1 MRSVEEMQAG
11 LRTAM
16 NEIQSIKDDL
26 EQFKNAKSSGDL
38 TADFKKISANA
49 KRYPITPHPLSDT
62 DEHTQKLYLT
72 LLLSVAAYEPER
84 LSDSLNFIHR
94 IAYGCGYLEKGD
106 LKEEFTSAQILTFDQ
121 LDEATGLFRENDL
134 RLMLIEEMLITAGAF
149 NKGRNAAFEYISR
162 MCQLLNVNK
171 DEISFLSNMA
181 AVVLTKDASNYKCN
195 YFNTYSMFDVYLMD
209 IEFPMEIFNLEL
221 PLNVSVI
228 CPGHKWYHYI
238 SKANISYN
246 YKSIKY
252 NATYINALF
261 PDKSIQKQMSIDIP
275 SDKKLILLVDTIDR
289 KTLHKR
295 AFWYGN
301 TPFLYE
307 ICNISVGILTS
318 PLCTDNNSPAMRF
331 FNENKILNILN
342 FSQDPEAMS
351 IYDQNSEHYNSLFN
365 IEE

>member
-26 EQFKNAKSSGDL
+26 EQFKNAKSNGDL

-195 YFNTYSMFDVYLMD
+195 YLNTYPMFDVYLMD
-209 IEFPMEIFNLEL
+209 IEFPMEI
-221 PLNVSVI
+221 
-228 CPGHKWYHYI
+228 Y
-238 SKANISYN
+238 NISFPSEMKA
-246 YKSIKY
+246 KSLSTRKFYTPI
-252 NATYINALF
+252 
-261 PDKSIQKQMSIDIP
+261 SSIDVDV
-275 SDKKLILLVDTIDR
+275 SMENHLVHVKGKYRGGIGYTTYDSG
-289 KTLHKR
+289 KR
-295 AFWYGN
+295 HR
-301 TPFLYE
+301 
-307 ICNISVGILTS
+307 S
-318 PLCTDNNSPAMRF
+318 R
-331 FNENKILNILN
+331 
-342 FSQDPEAMS
+342 
-351 IYDQNSEHYNSLFN
+351 
-365 IEE
+365 

>member
-26 EQFKNAKSSGDL
+26 EQFKNAKSNGDL

-84 LSDSLNFIHR
+84 LSDSLYFIHR

-171 DEISFLSNMA
+171 DKISFLSNMA
-181 AVVLTKDASNYKCN
+181 AVVLTKDASNYKCS
-195 YFNTYSMFDVYLMD
+195 YLNTYPMFDVYLVD
-209 IEFPMEIFNLEL
+209 IEFPMEIY
-221 PLNVSVI
+221 NVSF
-228 CPGHKWYHYI
+228 PSEMKAKSLSTREFYTPI
-238 SKANISYN
+238 S
-246 YKSIKY
+246 
-252 NATYINALF
+252 
-261 PDKSIQKQMSIDIP
+261 SIDIDVSMENHLVHVKGEYRGGISYTTYDTNFDIGSSKKFVLKRTNITTRDALNTGEKMYSASIGVLASLLCP
-275 SDKKLILLVDTIDR
+275 SHYPPAYYFFEKNKLR
-289 KTLHKR
+289 
-295 AFWYGN
+295 
-301 TPFLYE
+301 
-307 ICNISVGILTS
+307 
-318 PLCTDNNSPAMRF
+318 
-331 FNENKILNILN
+331 
-342 FSQDPEAMS
+342 
-351 IYDQNSEHYNSLFN
+351 
-365 IEE
+365 

>member
-26 EQFKNAKSSGDL
+26 EQFKNAKSNGDL

-162 MCQLLNVNK
+162 TCQLLNVNK

-195 YFNTYSMFDVYLMD
+195 YLNTYPMFDVYLMD
-209 IEFPMEIFNLEL
+209 IEFPMEIYNKRIPRTLDDKEEFSSVETGLFHSRNNEYKFNS
-221 PLNVSVI
+221 VSIEEVA
-228 CPGHKWYHYI
+228 
-238 SKANISYN
+238 ANTLKYN
-246 YKSIKY
+246 YTY
-252 NATYINALF
+252 NW
-261 PDKSIQKQMSIDIP
+261 DVS
-275 SDKKLILLVDTIDR
+275 KKTHAVQSAFEPTEKIILLN
-289 KTLHKR
+289 
-295 AFWYGN
+295 AFISDS
-301 TPFLYE
+301 FLYD
-307 ICNISVGILTS
+307 CLKDVKNPNQSNSSFVFLSSSPYYTAKAYSVSIGVITS
-318 PLCTDNNSPAMRF
+318 PLCPDNYPPAKKF
-331 FNENKILNILN
+331 FEENKIVEI
-342 FSQDPEAMS
+342 A
-351 IYDQNSEHYNSLFN
+351 
-365 IEE
+365 EE

>member
-1 MRSVEEMQAG
+1 MQAG

-26 EQFKNAKSSGDL
+26 EQFKNAKSNGDL

-195 YFNTYSMFDVYLMD
+195 YLNTYPMFDVYLMD
-209 IEFPMEIFNLEL
+209 IEFPMEIYNKRIPRTLDDKEEFSSVETGLFFYSTN
-221 PLNVSVI
+221 NKYDFRSVSI
-228 CPGHKWYHYI
+228 EEAA
-238 SKANISYN
+238 ANTLKYN
-246 YKSIKY
+246 YTYNWDEIKETPTVQR
-252 NATYINALF
+252 AFEPTEKI
-261 PDKSIQKQMSIDIP
+261 
-275 SDKKLILLVDTIDR
+275 ILL
-289 KTLHKR
+289 
-295 AFWYGN
+295 N
-301 TPFLYE
+301 TFISSSFLYHCLKNQYGRAS
-307 ICNISVGILTS
+307 IRAYSVSIGVITS
-318 PLCTDNNSPAMRF
+318 PLCPDNYPPAKKF
-331 FNENKILNILN
+331 FEENKIVEI
-342 FSQDPEAMS
+342 A
-351 IYDQNSEHYNSLFN
+351 
-365 IEE
+365 EE